1 MSQDKLKNAPSAFT
15 SDLGMAHNEEH
26 ILWNRRQFLMTG
38 GLAGLGTMLL
48 GGLPVS
54 PLMAGGLSA
63 AMTPGDENILVMIK
77 MFGGNDGLNMIVPYS
92 TSAGKDEYLK
102 LRPTI
107 GLKYGTDY
115 NDKHLLG
122 GFGETQFALPSTMAG
137 LMPLWN
143 EGKMAVLHNVGY
155 PDQNYSH
162 FTSIELWSTAADDTH
177 DKRINSGIMGRYLD
191 QDFPSFSE
199 TPPTVP
205 PALRIGYSTDRIFTS
220 PGNQQMELVFN
231 DPNEF
236 YRLAAFGKLY
246 ETEGFGEC
254 PQGEERAFLRQ
265 LTNNSLRYSQ
275 TVTTAYNKT
284 SNKVAYPKNT
294 TSRLAEQLAIIA
306 RLIKGRLGTRIFLV
320 NIDGFDTHTVQKDYH
335 MRLLG
340 DVANSVKAF
349 YDDLKVDSAQS
360 NVTTMT
366 YSEFGRT
373 IRENGSMGTDHGN
386 LSPLMMFGDGV
397 KGGFK
402 GSPIDLNDKVLKNGD
417 TVVYYE
423 TQKATDYRHM
433 FSTVLKD
440 WLCLDG
446 ELVDYTMGQ
455 PYPNMDLFNAPC
467 GASKGSNFN
476 TILLGHNPNE
486 TDVRLTD
493 IKFSIQIP
501 SEVKVYVKSLNGKTL
516 AKLFDNFA
524 PKGSYTIP
532 FDPLKWKI
540 PPGEYVYQLNAAG
553 KSFLRR
559 FVIV

>member
-1 MSQDKLKNAPSAFT
+1 MSHDKINKKPSEFT
-15 SDLGMAHNEEH
+15 PDLGLAHNEEH

-48 GGLPVS
+48 GGLSVS
-54 PLMAGGLSA
+54 PLMAGGLNA
-63 AMTPGDENILVMIK
+63 AIAPGDENILVMIK

-107 GLKYGTDY
+107 GLKHGTDY
-115 NDKHLLG
+115 NDQHLLS

-349 YDDLKVDSAQS
+349 YDDLKADNAQS

-402 GSPIDLNDKVLKNGD
+402 GNPIDLNDKVLKNGD

-440 WLCLDG
+440 WL
-446 ELVDYTMGQ
+446 
-455 PYPNMDLFNAPC
+455 
-467 GASKGSNFN
+467 
-476 TILLGHNPNE
+476 
-486 TDVRLTD
+486 
-493 IKFSIQIP
+493 
-501 SEVKVYVKSLNGKTL
+501 
-516 AKLFDNFA
+516 
-524 PKGSYTIP
+524 
-532 FDPLKWKI
+532 
-540 PPGEYVYQLNAAG
+540 
-553 KSFLRR
+553 
-559 FVIV
+559 